1 MNLPKQPLE
10 FLNLLNLTD
19 LRLNLPGFDLKQR
32 LPMTLA
38 LNHAVKHYL
47 DDLVKNQKLNVAKSV
62 GPIRTVVN
70 LTSALVG
77 LVSTPYQAYRE
88 DRGMM
93 RGLTDGVWNF
103 YTKLSEEGGYLLA
116 RRQ

>member
-32 LPMTLA
+32 LPMNLA
-38 LNHAVKHYL
+38 LTHVVKHYM
-47 DDLVKNQKLNVAKSV
+47 DDLVKNQKLNLAKSV

-70 LTSALVG
+70 VTSALVG
-77 LVSTPYQAYRE
+77 LISSPYQAFRE
-88 DRGMM
+88 DRGMV
-93 RGLTDGVWNF
+93 RGFSEGLWDF
-103 YTKLSEEGGYLLA
+103 YTKLS
-116 RRQ
+116 